1 MLFVAAAI
9 ALAAAALALPAA
21 QDFLLYNHSPSV
33 PVGFYVR
40 SDAPPEPGAFVTVRA
55 LDVAPAAARTRRFD
69 GLRDRFLKRVAAHAG
84 DRVCA
89 EGAVLVI
96 NEGPAL
102 PRRSHDS
109 QGAALP
115 AWNGCRT
122 LAENE
127 YLLLGDAD
135 DSFDG
140 RYWGP
145 VSRTQIE
152 GVWRPL

>member
-1 MLFVAAAI
+1 MFVGAAI
-9 ALAAAALALPAA
+9 ALAAAAFALPAA
-21 QDFLLYNHSPSV
+21 QDRLLYNHSPSV

-40 SDAPPEPGAFVTVRA
+40 IDAPPGPGAFVTVRA
-55 LDVAPAAARTRRFD
+55 SDVAPAMARARRFD
-69 GLRDRFLKRVAAHAG
+69 GPRDRFLKRVAAQAG
-84 DRVCA
+84 DRVCG
-89 EGAVLVI
+89 EGAALVI
-96 NEGPAL
+96 NRGQTL
-102 PRRSHDS
+102 RRRSHDS

-122 LAENE
+122 LADNE
-127 YLLLGDAD
+127 YLLLGDTD

-145 VSRTQIE
+145 VAGAQIE